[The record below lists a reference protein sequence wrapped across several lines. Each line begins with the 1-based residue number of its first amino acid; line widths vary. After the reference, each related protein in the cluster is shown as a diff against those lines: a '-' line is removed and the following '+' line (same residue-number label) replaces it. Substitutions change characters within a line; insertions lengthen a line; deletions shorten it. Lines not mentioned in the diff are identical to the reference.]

1 MMAAESR
8 VSGVSLAWLLE
19 GLVDDAGQMEIAVG
33 GLATDSRQVC
43 RGDLFLACQGLQVHG
58 LAYVDQAIERGAAA
72 VLWEPVADDTIN
84 RIGTALSV
92 PALAVTGLM
101 QKLGIIADRFH
112 ASPSRQLHVIGV
124 TGTDGKTSVTHFIAQ
139 ALSSGDR
146 PCGLLGTLGYGV
158 YGALQTP
165 THTTPDALRL
175 HAEFAALRDCGVQ
188 QAAMEVSSHALHQ
201 QRTAG
206 VAFDTAVLTHLSRD
220 HLDYHGSIEA
230 YAEAKR
236 RLFVMPGLACAVL
249 NVGDDFGRQLA
260 GDLKHQLRV
269 IACQAQPGGVAR
281 DYAEWIELSNV
292 HALEQGLALELESSW
307 GPAAFESTLLGAFNA
322 ENLMVALGA
331 LLAAGLSLDDAVQRL
346 SRVGTVAGRMEL
358 FSQPG
363 APRMVVDYAHTPH
376 ALATALQAL
385 RAHCKGELV
394 CVFGAGGDR
403 DRGKRPQMGAQAERH
418 ADRVILTSD
427 NPRNEDPASIIE
439 QIASGF
445 EQPQRALR
453 IVDRATA
460 IEHALREA
468 AVDDLILVAGKGHE
482 DYQQSGEQRLAFSD
496 RTLVRQLLRGLAE

>member
-8 VSGVSLAWLLE
+8 LPGVSLAGLLE
-19 GLVDDAGQMEIAVG
+19 GLSDDAGLVDIAVT
-33 GLATDSRQVC
+33 GLATDSRQVR

-84 RIGTALSV
+84 RIGTSLSV
-92 PALAVTGLM
+92 PALAVPGLM

-112 ASPSRQLHVIGV
+112 AGPSHQLHVIGV

-139 ALSSGDR
+139 ALSSGER

-188 QAAMEVSSHALHQ
+188 QVAMEVSSHALHQ

-206 VAFDTAVLTHLSRD
+206 VAFNTAVLTHLSRD

-236 RLFVMPGLACAVL
+236 RLFEMPGLGCAVL
-249 NVGDDFGRQLA
+249 NVSDDFGRQLA
-260 GDLKHQLRV
+260 GDLKHRLRV

-281 DYAEWIELSNV
+281 GYSEWIELRSV
-292 HALEQGLALELESSW
+292 RALEKGIALELESSW
-307 GPAAFESTLLGAFNA
+307 GPAAFEASLLGAFNA
-322 ENLMVALGA
+322 ENLLVALGA

-346 SRVGTVAGRMEL
+346 SRVSTVAGRMEL

-363 APRMVVDYAHTPH
+363 APRVVVDYAHTPH

-385 RAHCKGELV
+385 RAHCSGELV

-403 DRGKRPQMGAQAERH
+403 DRGKRPQMGALAERY

-427 NPRNEDPASIIE
+427 NPRNEDPTSIIE
-439 QIASGF
+439 QIAEGF
-445 EQPQRALR
+445 EQPQRATR
-453 IVDRATA
+453 IVERGAA
-460 IEHALREA
+460 IEQALREA

-482 DYQQSGEQRLAFSD
+482 DYQQSGERRLAFSD